1 MKELETHSG
10 IGDLEIVNEV
20 KKQVEKQLKF
30 IGQHRPHS
38 GHKCFEINTKT
49 GEINLAEFKEEA
61 ISFEDA
67 KNGIISGK
75 KKIVMKEDCIYITA
89 LNKKNAIKKLFKK

>member
-1 MKELETHSG
+1 MKELETKSG
-10 IGDLEIVNEV
+10 IGDIEIVNEV

-30 IGQHRPHS
+30 VEQKRPHS

-49 GEINLAEFKEEA
+49 NEINLAEFKEEA

-67 KNGIISGK
+67 RSGIISGK
-75 KKIVMKEDCIYITA
+75 RKVIIKEGCVYVTA
-89 LNKKNAIKKLFKK
+89 LNKKNAIKKYNKL

>member
-10 IGDLEIVNEV
+10 IGDIEIVNEV
-20 KKQVEKQLKF
+20 KKQQEKQLKF
-30 IGQHRPHS
+30 IGQQRPHS
-38 GHKCFEINTKT
+38 GHKCFEINLST

-67 KNGIISGK
+67 RNGIISGK
-75 KKIVMKEDCIYITA
+75 RKVIVKEGCVYVTA
-89 LNKKNAIKKLFKK
+89 LNKKNAIKKLNK